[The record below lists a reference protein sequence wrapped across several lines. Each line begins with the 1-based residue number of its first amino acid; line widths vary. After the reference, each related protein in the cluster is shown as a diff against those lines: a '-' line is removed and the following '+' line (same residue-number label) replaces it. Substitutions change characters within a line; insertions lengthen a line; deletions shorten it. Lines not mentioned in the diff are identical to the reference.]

1 MMLQGNKL
9 KPSVVIIGGIEVGK
23 TSILET
29 TWLNAQKV
37 SSEKES
43 RYTHYEVSDNI
54 PGRGKMN
61 YTITEVPSIL
71 FSLSKRW
78 MKDEYNLDLIATSD
92 TIVFVVSA
100 DSIGYKMEMAFL
112 NMLIKSNSYTGQNII
127 ICLSKSDA
135 VLYSTEEN
143 KIELNGVRVLQ
154 ERKDSLF
161 QQVRML
167 SNGIDFE
174 VDSVIP
180 VSAVLHWNLDSLKG
194 KIWEGVI
201 SHTNDAT
208 FNEEKPTIVIAGK
221 RGCGKS
227 STLNS
232 LWNLELPTNKAVAC
246 TKYPMLLH
254 IKEEYKGKMYEFN
267 IVDLPGIAESLDA
280 DMQYTAFYKKYIK
293 NASVL
298 ICLTQ
303 ADTRAYLQDEVFYKS
318 LMAQSILTKETRV
331 ILGINQIDLL
341 FKDKEHLNGIDLNTI
356 SENHSLIKAK
366 IEDFYGKVYSDIFKE
381 FPNVSEKNV
390 CAFSVLQKWNIDRL
404 KSMIYSCF

>member
-23 TSILET
+23 TSILES

-37 SSEKES
+37 SDEKEA
-43 RYTHYEVSDNI
+43 RYTRYEVSDNI

-78 MKDEYNLDLIATSD
+78 MKDESNLDLIATSD

-127 ICLSKSDA
+127 MCLSKSDA
-135 VLYSTEEN
+135 VLYGTEEN
-143 KIELNGVRVLQ
+143 KIELNGVRILQ

-167 SNGIDFE
+167 SKGIDFE

-180 VSAVLHWNLDSLKG
+180 VSAELHWNLESLKE

-201 SHTNDAT
+201 SHINDAT
-208 FNEEKPTIVIAGK
+208 FIEEKPTIVIAGK

-254 IKEEYKGKMYEFN
+254 IKEEYEGKMYEFN

-318 LMAQSILTKETRV
+318 LMAQSILTKETRA

-341 FKDKEHLNGIDLNTI
+341 FKDKEHLNGIDLKTI
-356 SENHSLIKAK
+356 SENHPLIKAK
-366 IEDFYGKVYSDIFKE
+366 IEDFYGKIYSDIFRE

-390 CAFSVLQKWNIDRL
+390 CAFSVLQKWNIDKL
-404 KSMIYSCF
+404 KSMIYSYI